1 MEESR
6 LKTVPLF
13 AGLSAAELHRLSGV
27 TDEIVVPAGTRLIDE
42 GRYSHEFL
50 LIQDGSADVRR
61 AGELI
66 AQLGPGDFAGEIGV
80 MRDARRNASVVA
92 STPLTAIVMTAR
104 DLRRVTEEM
113 PTIAAQIDV
122 AIAARSATLGRAT
135 SD

>member
-13 AGLSAAELHRLSGV
+13 AGLSPAELRRLSSV

-50 LIQDGSADVRR
+50 LIQEGNVEVRR
-61 AGELI
+61 GSELI

-80 MRDARRNASVVA
+80 MQDARRNASVVA

-104 DLRRVTEEM
+104 DLRQVAQEM
-113 PTIAAQIDV
+113 PSVAAQIDV
-122 AIAARSATLGRAT
+122 AIAARSSTPGGAA

>member
-13 AGLSAAELHRLSGV
+13 AGLSRAELRRLSGV

-42 GRYSHEFL
+42 GHYSHEFL
-50 LIQDGSADVRR
+50 LIQEGNVDVRR
-61 AGELI
+61 GGELL

-80 MRDARRNASVVA
+80 MQDARRNASVVA

-104 DLRRVTEEM
+104 DLRQVTQEM
-113 PTIAAQIDV
+113 PSVAAQIDA

-135 SD
+135 PE